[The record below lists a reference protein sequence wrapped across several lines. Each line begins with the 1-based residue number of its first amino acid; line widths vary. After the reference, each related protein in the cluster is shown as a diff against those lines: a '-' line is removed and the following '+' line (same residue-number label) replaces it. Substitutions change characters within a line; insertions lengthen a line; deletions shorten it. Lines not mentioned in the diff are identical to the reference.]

1 MTRDP
6 VSPIPSARNSRK
18 RAPGSKAPPAAGP
31 PASEQAI
38 VLVRE
43 PASAPLARLE
53 DLAEVAMGF
62 VDASKA
68 DATRRAYK
76 RDAATFVAWAQAQ
89 GLEVAPA
96 TPATVGLYL
105 AHLAEAGRKVTT
117 IERALAGI
125 ADDQRSRGFGWPKG
139 HPAIRGVMGGI
150 RRKLGVAPTKKAPVM
165 GDELARLVAVLG
177 VDLAGLRDRALL
189 TLGWFGAF
197 RRSEIVALDVRDV
210 RFVAEGLL
218 VTVRRSKTDQ
228 EGEGMEKGLPF
239 AGNPAACPV
248 RALRAWLDAAGI
260 TEGAVFRAVNRHG
273 NASSARLSD
282 RTVARVVQRTAE
294 LAGIETDV
302 AGHSLR
308 AGFATT
314 AAAKGKSLD
323 AIMKQT
329 GHRSERVARGYI
341 RHATLF
347 TNNAAAGLV

>member
-1 MTRDP
+1 MTRP
-6 VSPIPSARNSRK
+6 TRPRSSSSPSTAL
-18 RAPGSKAPPAAGP
+18 ALGEPAA
-31 PASEQAI
+31 
-38 VLVRE
+38 
-43 PASAPLARLE
+43 APLARLG
-53 DLAEVAMGF
+53 DLAEIAFGYVA
-62 VDASKA
+62 ASKA
-68 DATRRAYK
+68 DATRRAYR
-76 RDAATFVAWAQAQ
+76 RDAAAFAAWAQAQ

-105 AHLAEAGRKVTT
+105 AHLAEQGRKVTT

-150 RRKLGVAPTKKAPVM
+150 RRKLGTAPTKKAPVV
-165 GDELARLVAVLG
+165 GDELAQLVGVLG
-177 VDLAGLRDRALL
+177 VDLSGLRDRALL

-197 RRSEIVALDVRDV
+197 RRSEVVGLDVRDV

-218 VTVRRSKTDQ
+218 VTLRRSKTDQ
-228 EGEGMEKGLPF
+228 EGAGMEKGIPY
-239 AGNPAACPV
+239 AGNPALCPV
-248 RALRAWLDAAGI
+248 RALRAWLDAASIADGPL
-260 TEGAVFRAVNRHG
+260 FRAVDRHG
-273 NASSARLSD
+273 NVSGERLSD

-294 LAGIETDV
+294 LAGVDADV

-308 AGFATT
+308 SGFATT